1 MWYETIRQF
10 VNAVCKM
17 MFENNQQLNFTEIT
31 EKCLTLPPL
40 KSFGAKTKAL
50 SLQPLV
56 KSLKVTKLEPCNFL
70 FIFEYCFPDHRSPG
84 RNPLSGLT
92 GKGCEVPP

>member
-1 MWYETIRQF
+1 MNITFSELTMTYKNKLIISLVMWNETIRQF

-31 EKCLTLPPL
+31 EKCLTLPPM

-50 SLQPLV
+50 SLQP
-56 KSLKVTKLEPCNFL
+56 
-70 FIFEYCFPDHRSPG
+70 
-84 RNPLSGLT
+84 
-92 GKGCEVPP
+92 